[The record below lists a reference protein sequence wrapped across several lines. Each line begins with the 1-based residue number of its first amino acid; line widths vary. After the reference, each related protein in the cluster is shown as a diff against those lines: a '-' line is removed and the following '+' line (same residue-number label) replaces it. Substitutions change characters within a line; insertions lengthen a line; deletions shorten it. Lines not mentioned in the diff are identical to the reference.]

1 MTTIKY
7 VLAPVLYLIY
17 ILSALLYLIYLL
29 TAGLDTKELGLC
41 PTDQHLVRL
50 AGLVPF
56 DKFFELVI
64 HLGLSN
70 ISWKNIL
77 EQYRGYDQT
86 IENFVALCK
95 WREQKGKEMKTTSF
109 KDLSVAL
116 TAINHHP
123 HVLCQVSNN

>member
-29 TAGLDTKELGLC
+29 TAGIDTKDLELC

-56 DKFFELVI
+56 DKFYELVI

-77 EQYRGYDQT
+77 EQYSARH
-86 IENFVALCK
+86 EP
-95 WREQKGKEMKTTSF
+95 
-109 KDLSVAL
+109 L
-116 TAINHHP
+116 TH
-123 HVLCQVSNN
+123 